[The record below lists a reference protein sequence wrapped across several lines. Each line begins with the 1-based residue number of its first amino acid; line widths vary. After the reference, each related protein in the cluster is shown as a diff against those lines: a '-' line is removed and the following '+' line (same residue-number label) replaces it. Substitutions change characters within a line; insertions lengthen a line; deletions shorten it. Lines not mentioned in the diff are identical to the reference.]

1 MSMMLPSADKRSAW
15 FVNFGAKQ
23 TNSATTRPS
32 LAKPPALRLFC
43 FPFAGGSA
51 AIYKD
56 WAKSFGVDNGVEVCA
71 VQLPGRGARMNE
83 PLIDNSDLLIE
94 QLLTE
99 ITPLLDV
106 PYAFFGH
113 SMGAHV
119 AWELTRALRVANLP
133 QPKLLIVS
141 ARAAPQVKRKYEPI
155 HDLPE
160 AEFIREIGKLKGTP
174 EEILR
179 NPELMEIVSP
189 ILRADFKV
197 IETWQ
202 YRSQT
207 PLTVPIVALRGEHDK
222 GVNKEAN
229 SAWQQQTSIE
239 LIERELPGGHFFIV
253 AAQQLVLAEV
263 KNALNQF
270 ILKPKINPRVTA
282 LI

>member
-23 TNSATTRPS
+23 INSATTRPP

-119 AWELTRALRVANLP
+119 AWELTRALRVAKLP

-155 HDLPE
+155 
-160 AEFIREIGKLKGTP
+160 
-174 EEILR
+174 LR

-189 ILRADFKV
+189 ILRADFRV

-202 YRSQT
+202 YRPQT

-222 GVNKEAN
+222 GVNQEAN